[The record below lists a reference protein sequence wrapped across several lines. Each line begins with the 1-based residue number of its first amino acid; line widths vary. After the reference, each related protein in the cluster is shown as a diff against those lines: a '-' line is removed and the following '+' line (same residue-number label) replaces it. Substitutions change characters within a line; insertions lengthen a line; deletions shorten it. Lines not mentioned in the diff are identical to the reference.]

1 MHLASNFF
9 LLKNSFKKYL
19 GEIYICQW
27 AKNGKIVKRYIF
39 QLGIKQVNCIMR
51 LLPLFSLVKKCPEV
65 QGFLQKVYVFKKILY
80 YTVMPWYIELYIS
93 DGFGYLK
100 LGFKL
105 LKIIQ
110 IFREI
115 NFTKKYIPEFRA
127 IHTRM
132 HHLKTVYSM
141 FALQVVTQTSY
152 LLGEHTGS
160 RGKQLCIVSWPVHSH
175 WSTSFEIVIF

>member
-1 MHLASNFF
+1 MFF
-9 LLKNSFKKYL
+9 K
-19 GEIYICQW
+19 
-27 AKNGKIVKRYIF
+27 
-39 QLGIKQVNCIMR
+39 LGIKQVNCIMR
-51 LLPLFSLVKKCPEV
+51 LLPLFSLVKKCPEL

-80 YTVMPWYIELYIS
+80 YTVMLWYIELYIS
-93 DGFGYLK
+93 DGFGYLR
-100 LGFKL
+100 LWFKL
-105 LKIIQ
+105 PKIIQIFRQ

-115 NFTKKYIPEFRA
+115 NFTKNIPEFRV

-160 RGKQLCIVSWPVHSH
+160 RGK
-175 WSTSFEIVIF
+175 

>member
-1 MHLASNFF
+1 
-9 LLKNSFKKYL
+9 
-19 GEIYICQW
+19 
-27 AKNGKIVKRYIF
+27 
-39 QLGIKQVNCIMR
+39 MR

-105 LKIIQ
+105 PKIIQ

-115 NFTKKYIPEFRA
+115 NFTKFFVKLISRKNIPEFRA
-127 IHTRM
+127 ILTRM

-160 RGKQLCIVSWPVHSH
+160 RGK
-175 WSTSFEIVIF
+175 